1 MKYILKVFRMSLLVI
16 GFYFVSSTG
25 DRYGSHYEYISW
37 YASNLTSV
45 HKRNPY
51 HLARIREKNAK
62 SQEIGIRGSKTKS
75 AF

>member
-1 MKYILKVFRMSLLVI
+1 MRNYSLCIGLLVI
-16 GFYFVSSTG
+16 GRYKVNSTG
-25 DRYGSHYEYISW
+25 EDRYGSHYEYISW